1 MRTNTSIPEDSH
13 LLECADAVRP
23 LVGEILA
30 YDFAGFVKEA
40 WRVLHPGR
48 PLIWSWHYDLLCE
61 YLTLVK
67 QRKIRRL
74 IVNTPPRCIKSTMFT
89 ICFPCWTWLTEPWH
103 AFLCASH
110 SINLSTDHSIARRIL
125 ISSAWYQSLWHDR
138 FKLSPDRN
146 LTTQFANDHMGQMIA
161 TSTGS
166 GAEGFGADTAVL
178 DDPMSLQQAFSDSER
193 YSNNRWSSNTLR
205 QRLNDPATAAI
216 VVIMQRLHEMD
227 TTGFFLS
234 EDPGLWTHV
243 VVRLVAEE
251 DERWVFP
258 ISGRVVERKKGEVL
272 QPTRFTPDVVAEKQR
287 NRVVFASQYQQ
298 RPVPLEGNLV
308 KRSDARYFGG
318 IDPRT
323 GQRDET
329 LPTTFDKI
337 VISVDCA
344 FKTVATADY
353 TAILVVAASGR
364 KRFILDVINEHLD
377 VAAMEAEIRRLR
389 NKYCPITAVLVE
401 GAANGPALIERLKLN
416 LPGVQEI
423 NPKGG
428 KESRMNIAA
437 AEWQAH
443 DWYIDRNAGWAES
456 FIEQITTFPSGR
468 YDDMC
473 DAMSQAACWLASFTP
488 TTVVSYEAFTGRT
501 LWSV

>member
-1 MRTNTSIPEDSH
+1 MSTKRNMISRFS
-13 LLECADAVRP
+13 LLKCAAALRP
-23 LVGEILA
+23 LMAEALA
-30 YDFAGFVKEA
+30 NDLAGFVKEV
-40 WRVLHPGR
+40 WPVLHPGR
-48 PLIWSWHYDLLCE
+48 PLIWSWHYDLMCE

-74 IVNTPPRCIKSTMFT
+74 IVNTPPRCMKSTLFT

-110 SINLSTDHSIARRIL
+110 SNNLSTDHSIARRSL
-125 ISSAWYQSLWHDR
+125 ISSASYQSLWGDR

-166 GAEGFGADTAVL
+166 GGEGFGADTAML
-178 DDPMSLQQAFSDSER
+178 DDPMSSQQAFSDSER
-193 YSNNRWSSNTLR
+193 YSNNRWTCNTLR

-227 TTGFFLS
+227 TTGFLLS
-234 EDPGLWTHV
+234 EDPGLWTHLV
-243 VVRLVAEE
+243 VPLVAEE

-272 QPTRFTPDVVAEKQR
+272 QPTRFTPDVVAEKRR
-287 NRVVFASQYQQ
+287 NRVANAAQYQQ
-298 RPVPLEGNLV
+298 RPVPLEGNLIKV
-308 KRSDARYFGG
+308 SDVCYFGG
-318 IDPRT
+318 VDPRT

-329 LPTTFDKI
+329 LPATFDRI

-344 FKTVATADY
+344 FKTLATSDY
-353 TAILVVAASGR
+353 TAILVVAAKGR
-364 KRFILDVINEHLD
+364 KRFILEAINEHLD

-401 GAANGPALIERLKLN
+401 GTANGPALIERLRLS

-428 KESRMNIAA
+428 KECRMSTAA

-443 DWYIDRNAGWAES
+443 DWYIDRKAAWAQS
-456 FIEQITTFPSGR
+456 LIEQITTFPSGR
-468 YDDMC
+468 HDDLV
-473 DAMSQAACWLASFTP
+473 DAMSQAACWLASFIP
-488 TTVVSYEAFTGRT
+488 TTVVSYEAFTGRL
-501 LWSV
+501 LWRV